1 MPPSPSNRPRGAQ
14 PPLRERGDACPGAL
28 RLHAAADGA
37 LARVRVPAGE
47 LTARQ
52 AGALTDAAERFGD
65 GQLSL
70 TSRGNVELRGLGDGC
85 GGDLAA
91 LLADAGLLPSVRH
104 ERVRNL
110 IASPLAGIDG
120 NTPGDVRRWAREL
133 DGLLCGPEW
142 TTRLSGRFL
151 FVLDDGRGDV
161 AGLGG
166 DVTLVAEATGA
177 GGAGAE
183 SVDPEAVEPGGAEPE
198 ALVPEG
204 SAPGASAL
212 LFLGGPGGPGDGP
225 GPALR
230 IAGADAARAALAA
243 ARAFL
248 DAVEAS
254 GSGAWRF
261 RELPGGAAPSARA
274 VGERL
279 RAAGIPAAYVPSA
292 DVPARPERGAPA
304 PAPGLVEGPDGR
316 RALSVPAPLGRL
328 TGAQWRLL
336 ARAAADGDGT
346 LRLTPWRGV
355 LVPGLTAPTA
365 AARLRE
371 CADAGLV
378 TDPESP
384 WYRLGACTGRP
395 GCAKS
400 LTDVRADASAVAAAL
415 GRATAL
421 PVQWSGCARRC
432 GHPHGA
438 WIDVLA
444 TDGGYDVSVVRPGAP
459 PEPLAA
465 GATVRQVADAV
476 APRVPPAPLGTAP

>member
-1 MPPSPSNRPRGAQ
+1 MPPSPSNRPPGAQ
-14 PPLRERGDACPGAL
+14 PPLREHGDACPGAL

-52 AGALTDAAERFGD
+52 AMALADAAERFGD
-65 GQLSL
+65 GGLSL
-70 TSRGNVELRGLGDGC
+70 TSRGNVELRGLGDDC

-120 NTPGDVRRWAREL
+120 RAPADVRRWAREL
-133 DGLLCGPEW
+133 DELLCGQEW
-142 TTRLSGRFL
+142 TARLSGRFL

-166 DVTLVAEATGA
+166 DVTLVAEAAVDAADGEVAEVAEQGA
-177 GGAGAE
+177 
-183 SVDPEAVEPGGAEPE
+183 P
-198 ALVPEG
+198 
-204 SAPGASAL
+204 AL
-212 LFLGGPGGPGDGP
+212 LFLGGPDNSNSPDSPDSPDSPNDGV

-230 IAGADAARAALAA
+230 IPAAHAPRAALAA
-243 ARAFL
+243 ARVFL
-248 DAVEAS
+248 DAVDAS

-261 RELPGGAAPSARA
+261 RDLPGGAAPTVRA

-279 RAAGIPAAYVPSA
+279 RADGIPAVYLPPG

-304 PAPGLVEGPDGR
+304 PAPGLVEGPDGH

-336 ARAAADGDGT
+336 ARTATEGDGT

-355 LVPGLTAPTA
+355 LVPGLSAPVA

-378 TDPESP
+378 TDPDSP
-384 WYRLGACTGRP
+384 WHRLGACTGRP

-432 GHPHGA
+432 GHPHGT

-444 TDGGYDVSVVRPGAP
+444 TDGGYDVTVVRPGAP

-465 GATVRQVADAV
+465 GATVRQAADAL
-476 APRVPPAPLGTAP
+476 APGMPPAAPGTTP

>member
-1 MPPSPSNRPRGAQ
+1 MPPSPSNRPSGAQ

-28 RLHAAADGA
+28 RLHTAADGA

-47 LTARQ
+47 LTERQ
-52 AGALTDAAERFGD
+52 ATALADAADRFGD
-65 GQLSL
+65 GGLSL

-104 ERVRNL
+104 ERVRN
-110 IASPLAGIDG
+110 IVASPLAGLDG
-120 NTPGDVRRWAREL
+120 RTPADVRRWAREL
-133 DGLLCGPEW
+133 DGMLCAQEW
-142 TTRLSGRFL
+142 TARLSGRFL

-161 AGLGG
+161 TGLGG
-166 DVTLVAEATGA
+166 DVTLIAEDAEDAAGA
-177 GGAGAE
+177 GGAAGAA
-183 SVDPEAVEPGGAEPE
+183 DAGPGGA
-198 ALVPEG
+198 
-204 SAPGASAL
+204 PGAAPSAL
-212 LFLGGPGGPGDGP
+212 LFLGSPDGTGGAPA
-225 GPALR
+225 ALR
-230 IAGADAARAALAA
+230 VAGADAARAALAA
-243 ARAFL
+243 ARVFL
-248 DAVEAS
+248 DAADAS
-254 GSGAWRF
+254 GSGAWRV
-261 RELPGGAAPSARA
+261 RDLPGGAAPDARA

-279 RAAGIPAAYVPSA
+279 RAAGVPAAYVPPGT
-292 DVPARPERGAPA
+292 VPDRPEGGAPS
-304 PAPGLVEGPDGR
+304 PGPVEGPGGR
-316 RALSVPAPLGRL
+316 RTLSVLAPLGRL

-336 ARAAADGDGT
+336 TRIAGDGDGT

-355 LVPGLTAPTA
+355 LVPGVAGPVA

-378 TDPESP
+378 TAPDSP

-415 GRATAL
+415 GRAPAL
-421 PVQWSGCARRC
+421 PVQWSGCYRRC

-444 TDGGYDVSVVRPGAP
+444 TGGGYDVTVVRPGAP

-465 GATVRQVADAV
+465 GATVRQVAEAV
-476 APRVPPAPLGTAP
+476 APGVPPAAPGTAP

>member
-1 MPPSPSNRPRGAQ
+1 MPPSPSNRPPGAQ

-37 LARVRVPAGE
+37 LARVRLPAGE
-47 LTARQ
+47 LTGRQ
-52 AGALTDAAERFGD
+52 ARALGDAAERFGD
-65 GQLSL
+65 GGISL
-70 TSRGNVELRGLGDGC
+70 TSRGNAELRGLGDGC
-85 GGDLAA
+85 GGALAA
-91 LLADAGLLPSVRH
+91 LLTDAGLLPSVRH

-110 IASPLAGIDG
+110 VASPLAGIDRH
-120 NTPGDVRRWAREL
+120 TPADVRRWAREL
-133 DGLLCGPEW
+133 DGLLCGQEW

-166 DVTLVAEATGA
+166 DVTLVAEPAA
-177 GGAGAE
+177 
-183 SVDPEAVEPGGAEPE
+183 PGGPAAAAPE
-198 ALVPEG
+198 
-204 SAPGASAL
+204 ASAL
-212 LFLGGPGGPGDGP
+212 LLLGGTGDPGDGSGSGDGP

-230 IAGADAARAALAA
+230 IAGADAARAALGA

-261 RELPGGAAPSARA
+261 RDLPGGAAPTVRA

-279 RAAGIPAAYVPSA
+279 RAAGIPAAYVPSGE
-292 DVPARPERGAPA
+292 VPARPRRGAGTP
-304 PAPGLVEGPDGR
+304 PPGLVEGPGGR

-336 ARAAADGDGT
+336 ARTAAEGDGT

-355 LVPGLTAPTA
+355 LVPGLTAPVA
-365 AARLRE
+365 ADRLRE

-378 TDPESP
+378 TDPDSP

-432 GHPHGA
+432 GHPHGT

-444 TDGGYDVSVVRPGAP
+444 TDGGYDVTVVRPGAP
-459 PEPLAA
+459 PEPLAT

-476 APRVPPAPLGTAP
+476 AHRVRPPAPGTAP

>member
-1 MPPSPSNRPRGAQ
+1 MLAAMPPSPSNRPHGAQ

-47 LTARQ
+47 LTGRQ
-52 AGALTDAAERFGD
+52 ATALADAAERFGD
-65 GQLSL
+65 GGISL

-91 LLADAGLLPSVRH
+91 LLDGAGLLPSVRH

-110 IASPLAGIDG
+110 IASPLAGIDRH
-120 NTPGDVRRWAREL
+120 TPADVRRWAREL
-133 DGLLCGPEW
+133 DGLLCGAEW

-161 AGLGG
+161 ASLGG
-166 DVTLVAEATGA
+166 DVTLVAEAA
-177 GGAGAE
+177 GPGAGA
-183 SVDPEAVEPGGAEPE
+183 PGA
-198 ALVPEG
+198 
-204 SAPGASAL
+204 ASAL
-212 LFLGGPGGPGDGP
+212 LLLGGPGGPGDGS

-230 IAGADAARAALAA
+230 IAGADAARAALGA

-261 RELPGGAAPSARA
+261 RELPGGAAPTARA

-279 RAAGIPAAYVPSA
+279 RAAGIPAAYVPSGE
-292 DVPARPERGAPA
+292 VPERPGSGARI
-304 PAPGLVEGPDGR
+304 PAPGLVEGPGGR

-336 ARAAADGDGT
+336 ARTAAEGDGT

-355 LVPGLTAPTA
+355 LVPGLSAPVA

-378 TDPESP
+378 TDPDSP

-400 LTDVRADASAVAAAL
+400 LTDVRTDATAVATAL

-432 GHPHGA
+432 GHPHGT
-438 WIDVLA
+438 WLDVLA
-444 TDGGYDVSVVRPGAP
+444 TDGGYDVTVVRPGAP
-459 PEPLAA
+459 PEPLAT

-476 APRVPPAPLGTAP
+476 APPVSPSGPGTTP